1 MYTSCTCSN
10 AKLQVTLN
18 AWDYSQSYP
27 YRGDDP
33 SDGDDLGSKFG
44 DDSGNNAIGNKTKGP
59 QFSYDI
65 GASGMIEAHFTPMV
79 TFGIVWNEKLQVA
92 NAAVSSSPLPR
103 HSWAVD
109 GAERGNA
116 PEANR
121 AVDRLRCRH
130 IRPHVRRH
138 QLPVRQR
145 PVLLLWRRRRI
156 QSFCPSLRSVVIRR

>member
-1 MYTSCTCSN
+1 LYTSCTCSN

-92 NAAVSSSPLPR
+92 NAAVSSSPLPQ

-109 GAERGNA
+109 GGR
-116 PEANR
+116 
-121 AVDRLRCRH
+121 
-130 IRPHVRRH
+130 
-138 QLPVRQR
+138 
-145 PVLLLWRRRRI
+145 WRREED
-156 QSFCPSLRSVVIRR
+156 IRRKLTEL